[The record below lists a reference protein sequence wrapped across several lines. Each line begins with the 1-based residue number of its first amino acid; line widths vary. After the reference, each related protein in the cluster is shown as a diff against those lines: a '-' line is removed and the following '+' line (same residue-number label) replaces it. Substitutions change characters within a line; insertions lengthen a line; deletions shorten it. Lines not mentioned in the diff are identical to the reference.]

1 MTDPNDKKIAGENIK
16 KVVETAAKVDIH
28 SPKAQSN
35 ELGMENA
42 YGNFI
47 KYNDNTL
54 PDRF

>member
-1 MTDPNDKKIAGENIK
+1 MADPNDKKIAGENIK
-16 KVVETAAKVDIH
+16 KVVETAAKIDIN

-35 ELGMENA
+35 KLGMENA

-47 KYNDNTL
+47 KFNDKTL